1 MLHIAQRRA
10 AGLQVRVG
18 HVCFQPA
25 YSRVS
30 GNAAADGLAASRSS
44 RVGAQPARQFLGR
57 GEDAIA
63 LPGVILPELAGSA
76 LSLDALRLMADTGK
90 AWPLV
95 EGTGRIYGLWIV
107 ESMSETRTLFF
118 RDGTPRRIEFSLS
131 LKRIDDGL
139 IDLLGAASSAVLNVG
154 RKLL

>member
-1 MLHIAQRRA
+1 MMLALGMFVFSLHTAAYQEMQRQTDWR
-10 AGLQVRVG
+10 
-18 HVCFQPA
+18 HPT
-25 YSRVS
+25 
-30 GNAAADGLAASRSS
+30 SS
-44 RVGAQPARQFLGR
+44 RVGAQPGRQFLGR
-57 GEDAIA
+57 GEDAIT
-63 LPGVILPELAGSA
+63 LPGVILPELAGST

-139 IDLLGAASSAVLNVG
+139 IDLLGAASSTVLNVG